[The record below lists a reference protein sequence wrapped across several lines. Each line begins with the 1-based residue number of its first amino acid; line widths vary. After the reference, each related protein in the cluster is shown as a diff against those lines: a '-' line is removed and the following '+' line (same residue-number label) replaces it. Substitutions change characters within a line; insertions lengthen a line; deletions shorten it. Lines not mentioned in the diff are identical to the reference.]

1 MPWRTHLLP
10 YLPPPIGETLRFL
23 DQGLAETLREIRLRA
38 NRPVEW
44 VTAPG
49 TEALP
54 PIPWIPSNEDIAQ
67 IAQSFL
73 DHSAYAH
80 QEDVRLGYLT
90 LRGGHRVG
98 LCGRAKTEG
107 GKMTGMGDIQS
118 LCLRIA
124 RPVPG
129 VADWLMPLLM
139 PPNEPPR
146 STLLFSAPGL
156 GKTTLLRDAARL
168 LSDRYGQRVGV
179 VDERSEIAGCARG
192 DAQMDVGQR
201 TDVLDACPKAA
212 GLMVLLRA
220 MAPQWLAVDEI
231 GWIEDAEALLESA
244 LCGVPVIAT
253 AHADSLNGLFARPV
267 MRPLLDA
274 QVFSQFVRLGVNA
287 CANGLWDSKGIL
299 ICTG

>member
-1 MPWRTHLLP
+1 LP
-10 YLPPPIGETLRFL
+10 YLPPPIGETLRSL
-23 DQGLAETLREIRLRA
+23 DQDQTDTLREIRLRA
-38 NRPVEW
+38 KRPIEW
-44 VTAPG
+44 VSAPG

-54 PIPWIPSNEDIAQ
+54 SIPWIPSSEDINQ

-107 GKMTGMGDIQS
+107 GKMTGMGEIQS

-139 PPNEPPR
+139 PRDEPPR

-156 GKTTLLRDAARL
+156 GKTTLLRDAIRL

-179 VDERSEIAGCARG
+179 VDERSEIAGCAQG
-192 DAQMDVGQR
+192 DIQMDVGQR
-201 TDVLDACPKAA
+201 TDVLDACPKAV

-220 MAPQWLAVDEI
+220 MAPQWLAVDEV
-231 GWIEDAEALLESA
+231 GRMEDAEALLESA

-253 AHADSLNGLFARPV
+253 AHADSLEGLFTRPV
-267 MRPLLDA
+267 MGPLLDA
-274 QVFSQFVRLGVNA
+274 KVFAQFVRLGANA
-287 CANGLWDSKGIL
+287 SMNGVWDARGVH